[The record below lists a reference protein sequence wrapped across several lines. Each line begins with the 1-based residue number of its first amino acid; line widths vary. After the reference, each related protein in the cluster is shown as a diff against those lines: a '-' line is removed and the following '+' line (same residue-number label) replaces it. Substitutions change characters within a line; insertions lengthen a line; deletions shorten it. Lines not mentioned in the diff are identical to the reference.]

1 MSMKIKLIALVFLS
15 LSVMAISCT
24 TSGSGGEDAAAIT
37 VDSTDIDYYISE
49 LASDEFMGRMPFTEG
64 ETKTVNFLKTEM
76 EKMGLEPGNGDSYFQ
91 DVPLVEIT
99 GTPGPTM
106 TAKGPAGSLTLNI
119 GDDYVIHTQREQ
131 AEINLN
137 DSELV
142 FCGYGIVAPE
152 YGWNDYEGI
161 DMKGKTAVVLVNDPG
176 FESGD
181 STFFKGNTMTYYGRW
196 TYKYEE
202 AARQGAE
209 GILIV
214 HQTAPAG
221 YPWFVVENGF
231 MGAALN
237 LQTEDGNA
245 GLAAIQGWV
254 TLSAAVELFK
264 ASGITDKKFFEI
276 AGEPGFKPIPLGVTV
291 NTSLTNTFKKDLSK
305 NVVGMITGSEEP
317 DEYIIYSAHWD
328 HFGIGTAVDGDSI
341 YNGAL
346 DNASG
351 TAAALSIAKTM
362 CKMTTKP
369 KRSVVFIFVT
379 AEEQGLLGSAHY
391 AANPI
396 FPPEKTVA
404 NLNMD
409 GMNING
415 KMKDLT
421 ITGFGQSEMDDL
433 AGQEAAKQ
441 GRYLLPNQEPEK
453 GYFFRSDHF
462 NFAKIGIPALFAS
475 GGYDHWEKG
484 KEYAMEKQNDF
495 TSNRYHRPSDEYTP
509 ELFEMSG
516 MLQDTE
522 LYLNIGLR
530 LANDTDLDPQWKD
543 GSEFKDKRKLIGMK

>member
-1 MSMKIKLIALVFLS
+1 MKINFLLLALIVGALFLS
-15 LSVMAISCT
+15 SCQTGGADGTTTAEVAI
-24 TSGSGGEDAAAIT
+24 
-37 VDSTDIDYYISE
+37 DSTDLEYFTST
-49 LASDEFMGRMPFTEG
+49 LASDDFMGRMPFTEG
-64 ETKTVNFLKTEM
+64 ETKTVNFLKEEL
-76 EKMGLEPGNGDSYFQ
+76 EKMGIEPGNGDSYFQ
-91 DVPLVEIT
+91 EVPLVEIT
-99 GTPGPTM
+99 GTPGPTL
-106 TAKGPAGSLTLNI
+106 TAKGPAGGVTLNI

-131 AEINLN
+131 TDINIQ

-176 FESGD
+176 FESED

-237 LQTEDGNA
+237 LQTPDGNMD
-245 GLAAIQGWV
+245 LPAIQGWL
-254 TLSAAVELFK
+254 TLNAAVELFK

-276 AGEPGFKPIPLGVTV
+276 AGQPGFQPIPLGVSIS
-291 NTSLTNTFKKDLSK
+291 TSLTNSLKKDVSQ
-305 NVVGMITGSEEP
+305 NVVGMITGSEAPE
-317 DEYIIYSAHWD
+317 EYIIYSAHWD
-328 HFGIGTAVDGDSI
+328 HFGVGAVVEGDSI
-341 YNGAL
+341 YNGAV

-351 TAAALSIAKTM
+351 TAAVMSIAKAM
-362 CKMTTKP
+362 SQMEEKP
-369 KRSVVFIFVT
+369 KRSVVFLFVT

-396 FPPEKTVA
+396 FPPSQTVA

-409 GMNING
+409 ALNPNG
-415 KMKDLT
+415 RMKDLT
-421 ITGFGQSEMDDL
+421 ITGFGQSEMDEL
-433 AGQEAAKQ
+433 AEAEAKKQ
-441 GRYLLPNQEPEK
+441 GRYILPNQEPEK
-453 GYFFRSDHF
+453 GFFFRSDHF
-462 NFAKIGIPALFAS
+462 NFAKIGIPALYAS

-484 KEYAMEKQNDF
+484 REYAMELQNDY
-495 TSNRYHRPSDEYTP
+495 TANHYHRPSDEYVP
-509 ELFEMSG
+509 GEFEISG
-516 MLQDTE
+516 MLQDAN
-522 LYLNIGLR
+522 LYLNVGLR
-530 LANDTDLDPQWKD
+530 LAKDTDLNPQWKE
-543 GSEFKDKRKLIGMK
+543 GSEFKDKR

>member
-1 MSMKIKLIALVFLS
+1 MKIKFLLLTLILGSLFLS
-15 LSVMAISCT
+15 SCQT
-24 TSGSGGEDAAAIT
+24 GGSGEAEAT
-37 VDSTDIDYYISE
+37 EVSVDSTDIKYFISQ
-49 LASDEFMGRMPFTEG
+49 LASDDFLGRMPFTEG
-64 ETKTVNFLKTEM
+64 ETKTVNFLKEEL
-76 EKMGLEPGNGDSYFQ
+76 EKMGIEPGNGDSYFQ
-91 DVPLVEIT
+91 EVPLVEIT
-99 GTPGPTM
+99 GTPGPTLA
-106 TAKGPAGSLTLNI
+106 AKGPAGSPSLDI
-119 GDDYVIHTQREQ
+119 GKDYVIHTQREQ
-131 AEINLN
+131 TEINIQ

-152 YGWNDYEGI
+152 YGWNDYEGV

-176 FESGD
+176 FESED

-221 YPWFVVENGF
+221 YPWFVVQNGF

-245 GLAAIQGWV
+245 GLPAIQGWL
-254 TLSAAVELFK
+254 TLDGAVELLK

-276 AGEPGFKPIPLGVTV
+276 AGQPGFKPIPLGVTV
-291 NTSLTNTFKKDLSK
+291 NTSLTNSLKKDVSK
-305 NVVGMITGSEEP
+305 NVVGMIKGSEKP

-328 HFGIGTAVDGDSI
+328 HFGIGAVVEGDSI
-341 YNGAL
+341 YNGAV

-351 TAAALSIAKTM
+351 TAAVMSIARTM
-362 CKMTTKP
+362 SQMKEKP
-369 KRSVVFIFVT
+369 KRSVVFLFVT

-409 GMNING
+409 ALNPNG

-421 ITGFGQSEMDDL
+421 ITGMGQSEMDEL
-433 AGQEAAKQ
+433 AKEAAEAQ

-453 GYFFRSDHF
+453 GFFFRSDHF
-462 NFAKIGIPALFAS
+462 NFAKIGIPALYAS

-484 KEYAMEKQNDF
+484 RDYAMELQNDY
-495 TSNRYHRPSDEYTP
+495 TANRYHRPADEYVP
-509 ELFEMSG
+509 GEFEISG
-516 MLQDTE
+516 MLQDAN
-522 LYLNIGLR
+522 LYLNVGLR
-530 LANDTDLDPQWKD
+530 LANDTELHPQWKE
-543 GSEFKDKRKLIGMK
+543 GSEFKDKRKKLIGMK